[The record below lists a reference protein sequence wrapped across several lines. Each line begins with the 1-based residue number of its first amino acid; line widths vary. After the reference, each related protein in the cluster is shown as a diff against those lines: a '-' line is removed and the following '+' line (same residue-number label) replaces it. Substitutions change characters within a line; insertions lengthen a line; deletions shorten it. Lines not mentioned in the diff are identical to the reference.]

1 MSQPGVGE
9 ALPAYVLDASA
20 LLALLH
26 GESGADVVEPLL
38 RESVVSSVNWS
49 EVFQRALSWGAETQG
64 LREDFEFLGLRV
76 LPFTTDDAESTARL
90 WSSARNFG
98 LSLGDRACLSL
109 AQALNLPA
117 VTADR
122 RWAGL
127 RVGIQIQMIR

>member
-1 MSQPGVGE
+1 M
-9 ALPAYVLDASA
+9 LP
-20 LLALLH
+20 LLH

-49 EVFQRALSWGAETQG
+49 EVIQRALSWGVETQG

-90 WSSARNFG
+90 WSSTRNFG